1 MPRNHVLIETQGPWK
16 GPGCGRFIADA
27 DTLACDGEGVWLV
40 LLEDGVTAAVGTPV
54 PELLDFVRN
63 GGRLWVDSFSL
74 AQRALTAVR
83 LVGGHELVEMDDVAG
98 KLLDPTVRAVW
109 H

>member
-1 MPRNHVLIETQGPWK
+1 VPRNHLLIETQGPWK
-16 GPGCGRFIADA
+16 GPGCSRFIADA
-27 DTLACDGEGVWLV
+27 DTFARSDEGVWLV
-40 LLEDGVTAAVGTPV
+40 LLEDGVTAATGTPV

-63 GGRLWVDSFSL
+63 GGRLWIDSFSL
-74 AQRALTAVR
+74 AQRALSGAP
-83 LVGGHELVEMDDVAG
+83 LVYGHTLVEIDDVAA

>member
-1 MPRNHVLIETQGPWK
+1 MPRNHLLIETQGTWK
-16 GPGCGRFIADA
+16 GPGCSRFIADA
-27 DTLACDGEGVWLV
+27 DTLARAGEGVWLV

-54 PELLDFVRN
+54 PELLNFVRN
-63 GGRLWVDSFSL
+63 GGRLWIDSFSL
-74 AQRALTAVR
+74 AQRALATVP
-83 LVGGHELVEMDDVAG
+83 LVSGHELVEMDDVAG